1 MLSTMQALDLPIWNS
16 SLEEPG
22 VLDAALADTV
32 RHRGGQQR
40 IPLPVGIGDHEFAN
54 DVSADE
60 VAHALHTLRTVAE
73 LQAGDIAAALEP
85 EYDLVLKA

>member
-1 MLSTMQALDLPIWNS
+1 MSSTPPWPTRCVTAADNS
-16 SLEEPG
+16 GS
-22 VLDAALADTV
+22 
-32 RHRGGQQR
+32 RC
-40 IPLPVGIGDHEFAN
+40 PVGIGDHEFAN

-73 LQAGDIAAALEP
+73 LQAGDIATALEP